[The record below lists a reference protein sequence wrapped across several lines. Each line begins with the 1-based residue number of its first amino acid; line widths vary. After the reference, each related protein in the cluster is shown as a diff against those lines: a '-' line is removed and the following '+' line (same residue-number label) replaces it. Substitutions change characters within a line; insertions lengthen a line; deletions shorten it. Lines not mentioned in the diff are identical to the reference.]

1 MNTSA
6 TRRLVSFAAAAVLTL
21 GMLLAIDGLATGDA
35 SAALLA
41 RIGTTLPG

>member
-35 SAALLA
+35 SAALMA
-41 RIGTTLPG
+41 RTSTTLPG